1 MKSVKKC
8 PFRSQFSSSNF
19 ISARGG
25 YPVIEPPPVKL
36 DESSQRIQQDI
47 LTISQKIAEISGEPR
62 SAPSSS
68 PFVVGMRQQAETERK
83 VNSASYHIMKNHEII
98 ITMRHIAKT
107 CLFSEYF

>member
-1 MKSVKKC
+1 M
-8 PFRSQFSSSNF
+8 
-19 ISARGG
+19 
-25 YPVIEPPPVKL
+25 IEPPPVKL

-83 VNSASYHIMKNHEII
+83 VYSASYHEII
-98 ITMRHIAKT
+98 ITIRHIAKT
-107 CLFSEYF
+107 CLFLEYF

>member
-1 MKSVKKC
+1 M
-8 PFRSQFSSSNF
+8 
-19 ISARGG
+19 
-25 YPVIEPPPVKL
+25 IEPPPVKL

-68 PFVVGMRQQAETERK
+68 PFVVGMRQQAEIERK
-83 VNSASYHIMKNHEII
+83 VYSASYHIMKNHEII